1 MSGKFMRLAVTVI
14 VAAAAC
20 QRASAQMPDVAAVHR
35 GAVEVYAQTHDVTR
49 AVAGLQQFTPRD
61 FERAI
66 EALMATKDAPRIL
79 VTATFHLEIAT
90 ALAGLSPASAKQH
103 IDLGRNV
110 LEQTAKLRKAGM
122 RVDGLDEFRP
132 VWLSVAGS
140 VFLSV
145 RDPQHAIAY
154 LREAR
159 DLAPQSAH
167 VLTVVGTAEEVG
179 ASGWN
184 ADDWVTL
191 SQRER
196 NFRERIVRL
205 GRAEKAYRDALR
217 IDPGYA
223 LASIRLGRVLQLN
236 GKLDEAREAMDRGMK
251 DSRGPF
257 SEYVGSL
264 FLGSLLVEQKDLAG
278 ARRAYERALAIAP
291 FSQPAVVG
299 LAHVELIAGR
309 PDRAQALAQD
319 FTTNRMTETWWAY
332 KDGSLDLP
340 GLAWLRDRVK
350 P

>member
-1 MSGKFMRLAVTVI
+1 MSGKSTRLAVTLI
-14 VAAAAC
+14 VATAAG
-20 QRASAQMPDVAAVHR
+20 QRASAQIPDGPAIHR

-49 AVAGLQQFTPRD
+49 AVAALQQFKPRD
-61 FERAI
+61 FERAM
-66 EALMATKDAPRIL
+66 EALVATKDAPRIL

-90 ALAGLSPASAKQH
+90 ALAGLSPGSAKLH
-103 IDLGRNV
+103 IDLGRSL
-110 LEQTAKLRKAGM
+110 LEQTANLRKAGM
-122 RVDGLDEFRP
+122 RADGLDEFRS

-145 RDPQHAIAY
+145 RAPQHASSY
-154 LREAR
+154 LREAL
-159 DLAPQSAH
+159 DLAPKSAH

-179 ASGWN
+179 SSGWN

-196 NFRERIVRL
+196 NFRERLVRL
-205 GRAEKAYRDALR
+205 DRAEKAYRDALR

-223 LASIRLGRVLQLN
+223 LASIRLGRVLQLS
-236 GKLDEAREAMDRGMK
+236 GKLAEARKAMDRGMK
-251 DSRGPF
+251 DSHGPF
-257 SEYVGSL
+257 LEYVGSL

-299 LAHVELIAGR
+299 MAHVELMSGR

-319 FTTNRMTETWWAY
+319 FATNNITDTWWAY

-340 GLAWLRDRVK
+340 GLAWLRARVRR
-350 P
+350 

>member
-1 MSGKFMRLAVTVI
+1 MSGKSTRLALTLI

-20 QRASAQMPDVAAVHR
+20 QPAAAQVPDGPAIHR
-35 GAVEVYAQTHDVTR
+35 GAVDIYAGTQDVAR
-49 AVAGLQQFTPRD
+49 AAAVLQQFKPQD
-61 FERAI
+61 FERAMA
-66 EALMATKDAPRIL
+66 ALIATKDAARIR
-79 VTATFHLEIAT
+79 VTATFHLEIAI
-90 ALAGLSPASAKQH
+90 ALAGLSPGTAKLH
-103 IDLGRNV
+103 VDLGRDL
-110 LEQTAKLRKAGM
+110 LEETAKLRKAGM
-122 RVDGLDEFRP
+122 RVDGLDEFRSI
-132 VWLSVAGS
+132 WLSVAGS

-145 RDPQHAIAY
+145 RDPQHSMSY
-154 LREAR
+154 LREAL
-159 DLAPQSAH
+159 DLAPKSAH
-167 VLTVVGTAEEVG
+167 VLTVVGSAEEVD

-184 ADDWVTL
+184 TDDWSTL

-196 NFRERIVRL
+196 TFRERNARL

-264 FLGSLLVEQKDLAG
+264 FLGSLLVDQKDLAG
-278 ARRAYERALAIAP
+278 ARRAYARALAIAP

-299 LAHVELIAGR
+299 MAHVELMSGR
-309 PDRAQALAQD
+309 PDRAQALAQGFAANNTID
-319 FTTNRMTETWWAY
+319 TWWAY